1 MAMLNMDEAVR
12 DEIEQ
17 IRRMFDA
24 SAIDLRVACPG
35 IVQEVDYDRQVLTVQ
50 LAIRERLNKQGDGI
64 FEDVEVPIL
73 PDVPFFVYT
82 GGDYC
87 ITLPIKPGDDCLV
100 VFGDSCMD
108 AWWQNGGVQNQI
120 ERRRHDLSDGF
131 AIVGFRSQPAVVTN
145 YSQNTAQ
152 YRNKA
157 GDAYVEIDG
166 NNINI
171 IASGDITING
181 RNVFI
186 N

>member
-1 MAMLNMDEAVR
+1 MPILNLDER
-12 DEIEQ
+12 NQDDIEQ
-17 IRRMFDA
+17 VRRILDA
-24 SAIDLRVACPG
+24 ASIDLRVCSPG
-35 IVQEVDYDRQVLTVQ
+35 IVKEVDYERQVLTVQ
-50 LAIRERLNKQGDGI
+50 LAIRERLNPKGDGNL
-64 FEDVEVPIL
+64 EDVEIPIL
-73 PDVPFFVYT
+73 PDVPFFIYT
-82 GGDYC
+82 GGNYC

-100 VFGDSCMD
+100 VFGDNCID

-145 YSQNTAQ
+145 YSTDTAQ
-152 YRNKA
+152 MRNKA

-171 IASGDITING
+171 IAAGDITING